1 MLYRKMLLSNGV
13 AEHCSFRT
21 VSVLGLAHNKSGVAL
36 GRTLSY
42 MSVCWCDRARMQQSD
57 RHPYGWSF

>member
-1 MLYRKMLLSNGV
+1 MLYRQMLLSNGV

-36 GRTLSY
+36 GRTN
-42 MSVCWCDRARMQQSD
+42 WE
-57 RHPYGWSF
+57 